1 MIDTFA
7 LRINLCLVK
16 FLCQQLIQHTLLMQ
30 AVFFVK
36 KFLDNRIFSVILTMI
51 YSSDQ
56 LPLLHLIPSHPTL
69 THSNFLTPP
78 QPHFSTQQRNISYVE
93 NIENYRVKFIVRN
106 NLLFGVTDLLSKWF
120 NPFSVNV

>member
-1 MIDTFA
+1 MSREIFMSATDSTHSFDA
-7 LRINLCLVK
+7 SC
-16 FLCQQLIQHTLLMQ
+16 
-30 AVFFVK
+30 FFCK
-36 KFLDNRIFSVILTMI
+36 KMWDNRIFSVILTMI
-51 YSSDQ
+51 YSPDQ

-120 NPFSVNV
+120 NPFSANV